1 MSDLWQEAR
10 NNITVKCRMEHP
22 SSGDGVEGVIRRDP
36 STGFVK
42 VAGRITG
49 LGIEPQKIMWR
60 AAAPTTR
67 GIGFA
72 GSGQPYPNKEIAFAN
87 TPNAGVVESIDGSFQ
102 IDLKGIPAGY
112 YVGLGTTYVPPL
124 IEFLAV
130 TKSGKRFQT
139 SLWINDTA
147 APYRWIAGAPATLRP
162 QIDTEEATGR
172 AMYYFGREQ
181 LPLFENQ
188 EAQLRAKGY
197 PGDMVGRGWPDTDER
212 KPWSRVTA
220 PA

>member
-1 MSDLWQEAR
+1 M
-10 NNITVKCRMEHP
+10 NRMEHP
-22 SSGDGVEGVIRRDP
+22 TTGSGIDGVVRRDP
-36 STGFVK
+36 NTGLVK
-42 VAGRITG
+42 VSGRIAG
-49 LGIEPQKIMWR
+49 LGVESQKITWR

-87 TPNAGVVESIDGSFQ
+87 TPNAGIVHSIDGSFE
-102 IDLKGIPAGY
+102 IELKGIPAGY
-112 YVGLGTTYVPPL
+112 YVGLGSVYVPPL
-124 IEFLAV
+124 VEFLSV
-130 TKSGKRFQT
+130 TKAGKQFQA

-162 QIDTEEATGR
+162 EIDTEEATGR
-172 AMYYFGREQ
+172 AMYYHGREQ

-197 PGDMVGRGWPDTDER
+197 PGDMTGRGWPDAEDA
-212 KPWSRVTA
+212 KPWSRMSA
-220 PA
+220 PS